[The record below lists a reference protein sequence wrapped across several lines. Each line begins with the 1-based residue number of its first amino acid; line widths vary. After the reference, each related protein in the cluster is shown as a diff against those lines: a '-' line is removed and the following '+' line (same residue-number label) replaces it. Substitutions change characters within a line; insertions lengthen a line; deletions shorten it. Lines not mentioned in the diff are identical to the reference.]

1 VRPSTAVWVLGGV
14 ALYGIV
20 TFVGFNA
27 AAASLDQCRPN
38 CTSEQNERSSNEY
51 FAGEV
56 SWVVGLLA
64 AGVAIYLAIA
74 APSAASR
81 HGSGW
86 PMVTRF

>member
-1 VRPSTAVWVLGGV
+1 V

-27 AAASLDQCRPN
+27 AAASLDACKPN

-51 FAGEV
+51 FVGEV

-64 AGVAIYLAIA
+64 AGCAIYLAIA
-74 APSAASR
+74 APSSASR
-81 HGSGW
+81 QGSGW
-86 PMVTRF
+86 PLSTRF